1 MFKGSVDE
9 NTIMPGTGHNHGHQ
23 EAQIG
28 TLTGCW
34 YFFTT
39 TNLPNIINF
48 LLNFPNILLSNM
60 FSVSESNVQPEWNW
74 LR

>member
-1 MFKGSVDE
+1 MFRGSDDE
-9 NTIMPGTGHNHGHQ
+9 NTVIPITGHGHGHQ

-28 TLTGCW
+28 TLTGRW
-34 YFFTT
+34 YFLTT
-39 TNLPNIINF
+39 ANLFNRINF